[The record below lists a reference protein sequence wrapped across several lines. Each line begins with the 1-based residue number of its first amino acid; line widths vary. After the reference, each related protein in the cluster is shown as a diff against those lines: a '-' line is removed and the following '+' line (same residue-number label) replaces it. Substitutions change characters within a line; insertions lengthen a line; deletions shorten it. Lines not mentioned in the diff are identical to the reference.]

1 MMKEF
6 TISKEELKKLF
17 KEKKLL
23 DTNNGWYYNDIEI
36 EIIAIH
42 DKDVKYIEDLFNA
55 NYYKIREKL
64 T

>member
-42 DKDVKYIEDLFNA
+42 DKDVKYIENLFNA

>member
-1 MMKEF
+1 MIKEF

-17 KEKKLL
+17 KKKELL
-23 DTNNGWYYNDIEI
+23 DTNNGWYYKDTEV
-36 EIIAIH
+36 EIIALH
-42 DKDVKYIEDLFNA
+42 DKELKYIQDVFNA